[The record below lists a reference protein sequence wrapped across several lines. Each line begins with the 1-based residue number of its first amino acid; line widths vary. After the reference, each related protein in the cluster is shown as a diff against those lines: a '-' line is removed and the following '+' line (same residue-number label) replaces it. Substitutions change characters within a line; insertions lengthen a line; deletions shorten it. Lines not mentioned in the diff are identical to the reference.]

1 MVSLNKREKMFG
13 SDRMGFLCVLK
24 TRSPLPE
31 DLRSGSH
38 RAGCPGTGYLS
49 SGGLEGA
56 RAREIPVLGQLPGEV
71 SACEA
76 QKKPEPPLAALSLV
90 RGVPGGGSVLTQRG
104 DTQPRQV
111 AGVP

>member
-56 RAREIPVLGQLPGEV
+56 RAHEIPVLGQLPGEV

-76 QKKPEPPLAALSLV
+76 QKKPEPLLQLCPWSEGSLGE
-90 RGVPGGGSVLTQRG
+90 GVC
-104 DTQPRQV
+104 
-111 AGVP
+111 